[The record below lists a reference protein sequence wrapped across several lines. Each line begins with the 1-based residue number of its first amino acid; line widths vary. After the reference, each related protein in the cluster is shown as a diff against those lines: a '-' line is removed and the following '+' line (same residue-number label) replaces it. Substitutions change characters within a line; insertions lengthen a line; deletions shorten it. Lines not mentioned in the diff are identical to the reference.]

1 MVARVERMAS
11 KKGSTVGLREWRLS
25 RREAKREGAGVEGRR
40 DGGDD
45 GGDRGVRSGSKGLK
59 GGRNYG
65 PVWFQIFFRS
75 LYHIKKKSYY
85 FIVLNKIC
93 L

>member
-1 MVARVERMAS
+1 MIEIDGNGGVVVARVERMAS
-11 KKGSTVGLREWRLS
+11 KKGSTEGLRKWHLS

-59 GGRNYG
+59 GERNYISRG
-65 PVWFQIFFRS
+65 QPAPCEA
-75 LYHIKKKSYY
+75 KGA
-85 FIVLNKIC
+85 
-93 L
+93 